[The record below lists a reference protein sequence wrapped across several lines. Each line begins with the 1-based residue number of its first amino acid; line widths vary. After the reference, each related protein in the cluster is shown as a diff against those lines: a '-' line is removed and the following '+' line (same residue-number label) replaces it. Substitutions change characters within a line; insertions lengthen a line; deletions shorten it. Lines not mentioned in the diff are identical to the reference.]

1 MSGYVLST
9 DADLDLNDIWEYI
22 ARDNTE
28 AADHW
33 IAKLFDAFEALGQ
46 NPEMG
51 HPRADLTQYPVLF
64 WPVGAYV
71 VIYRAERRLVEI
83 VAVTQGSR
91 DIPAFLHRRMQ

>member
-22 ARDNTE
+22 ARDNIE

-51 HPRADLTQYPVLF
+51 THAQILPNTPCCSGQLARTSSFTALS
-64 WPVGAYV
+64 A
-71 VIYRAERRLVEI
+71 
-83 VAVTQGSR
+83 GS
-91 DIPAFLHRRMQ
+91 